1 MEALRGQGVADFFHG
16 RQMPC
21 PIRADRSQYRLEPAS
36 GAGDWKHCTI
46 GHRDMQAKTLAY
58 LFGNAA
64 HRVVAYR
71 PPNST
76 GQVAT
81 STGDAHRRM
90 SIITNDRGMS
100 DRG

>member
-1 MEALRGQGVADFFHG
+1 
-16 RQMPC
+16 
-21 PIRADRSQYRLEPAS
+21 
-36 GAGDWKHCTI
+36 
-46 GHRDMQAKTLAY
+46 MQAKTLAY